1 MRQIASILALQV
13 LVSVGIPQSRPDA
26 EAMPR
31 KFLVALNGFMGAG
44 KGVLLENGALVYT
57 TYGANGAKR
66 RKEIRNAINI
76 WRWRADYPNPGVADG
91 LQWEIDLVYADRTV
105 HAAGANNYPD
115 DTGRPT
121 GSPKTSKAFDRLSA
135 AVQELLGD
143 SSF

>member
-1 MRQIASILALQV
+1 M
-13 LVSVGIPQSRPDA
+13 
-26 EAMPR
+26 
-31 KFLVALNGFMGAG
+31 
-44 KGVLLENGALVYT
+44 
-57 TYGANGAKR
+57 
-66 RKEIRNAINI
+66 
-76 WRWRADYPNPGVADG
+76 
-91 LQWEIDLVYADRTV
+91 IDLGNLEKRLNSDQKLRQDFLTDPVATFRREGVHLSFEQEQRRTV